1 MPFSY
6 QRSRPTPIRHL
17 IVSTVKLIKELIS
30 PWLAK
35 HTFGIESGGDMQARV
50 NNDGNRDAT
59 QSAVLSNS
67 IQGTV

>member
-1 MPFSY
+1 
-6 QRSRPTPIRHL
+6 
-17 IVSTVKLIKELIS
+17 
-30 PWLAK
+30 
-35 HTFGIESGGDMQARV
+35 MQARV

>member
-1 MPFSY
+1 
-6 QRSRPTPIRHL
+6 
-17 IVSTVKLIKELIS
+17 VSTVKLIKELIS